1 MVNYGGRTMLSTD
14 PGKRVFVLKRDEA
27 SNRKPTGDHAVEG
40 IYDRIKALLLAHT
53 LAPGQLLQ
61 IGTLAEELGVSTT
74 PVREALTRLAAERL
88 IVFAPKRG
96 FFAKTA
102 SEDELRGLYTLNQT
116 LLDSALLEWNVAAP
130 SEDDIKVPLKIFASA
145 PLADKPES
153 LTRSVSDLFLRI
165 ATRSGIGELAD
176 IIRNFNDRLHHA
188 RMIEAELIEDVVDEL
203 GRLRQLYSEN
213 NKEELQIALRSYH
226 QRRRELVSVICKELL
241 FRPFLAENK

>member
-1 MVNYGGRTMLSTD
+1 MLSTD
-14 PGKRVFVLKRDEA
+14 PGKRIFVLKRDEA
-27 SNRKPTGDHAVEG
+27 SSRKPSGDHAVEG

-116 LLDSALLEWNVAAP
+116 LLDSALLEWNAQTD
-130 SEDDIKVPLKIFASA
+130 EDIKVPLNVLA
-145 PLADKPES
+145 PVSVSDKPES
-153 LTRSVSDLFLRI
+153 LTRSTDDLFLRI
-165 ATRSGIGELAD
+165 AARSGIAELAD

-188 RMIEAELIEDVVDEL
+188 RMIESEIIEDAVEEL
-203 GRLRQLYSEN
+203 ARLRQFYTEN
-213 NKEELQIALRSYH
+213 NKEELQLNLRIYH

>member
-1 MVNYGGRTMLSTD
+1 MLSTD
-14 PGKRVFVLKRDEA
+14 PSKRIFVLKREEPG
-27 SNRKPTGDHAVEG
+27 SSRKPSSDHAVEG
-40 IYDRIKALLLAHT
+40 IYDRIKSLLLAHT

-116 LLDSALLEWNVAAP
+116 LLDTAVREWNVSAQV
-130 SEDDIKVPLKIFASA
+130 EDDAKAPLKIFASV
-145 PLADKPES
+145 PLSNKPEQ
-153 LTRSVSDLFLRI
+153 LTRTVNDLFVRI

-188 RMIEAELIEDVVDEL
+188 RMIEGELIEDAVDEL
-203 GRLRQLYSEN
+203 AKLRQFYVES
-213 NKEELQIALRSYH
+213 NKEQLQLALQSYH
-226 QRRRELVSVICKELL
+226 QRRRELVSSICKELL
-241 FRPFLAENK
+241 FRPFLAENR

>member
-1 MVNYGGRTMLSTD
+1 MLSSD
-14 PGKRVFVLKRDEA
+14 PSKRIFVLKREEA
-27 SNRKPTGDHAVEG
+27 SSRKGNADHAVEG
-40 IYDRIKALLLAHT
+40 IYDRIKSLLLAHT

-102 SEDELRGLYTLNQT
+102 SEEELRGLYTLNQT
-116 LLDSALLEWNVAAP
+116 LLDSALREWSPGTVSEEELKTP
-130 SEDDIKVPLKIFASA
+130 SKIFASM
-145 PLADKPES
+145 PLSDKPEQ
-153 LTRSVSDLFLRI
+153 LTRSADDLFVRI
-165 ATRSGIGELAD
+165 ATRSGIGEMAD

-188 RMIEAELIEDVVDEL
+188 RMIEGEIIEDAVEEL
-203 GRLRQLYSEN
+203 SRLRQLYSEN
-213 NKEELQIALRSYH
+213 SRDQLLAALSAYH
-226 QRRRELVSVICKELL
+226 LRRREMVSSICKELL

>member
-1 MVNYGGRTMLSTD
+1 MLSSD
-14 PGKRVFVLKRDEA
+14 PSKRIFVLKREEPA
-27 SNRKPTGDHAVEG
+27 GRKGATDHAVEG
-40 IYDRIKALLLAHT
+40 IYDRIKSLLLAHT

-102 SEDELRGLYTLNQT
+102 SEEELRGLYTLNQT
-116 LLDSALLEWNVAAP
+116 LLDSALREWTPSAVAEEEAKTP
-130 SEDDIKVPLKIFASA
+130 SKVFASM
-145 PLADKPES
+145 PLSDKPEQ
-153 LTRSVSDLFLRI
+153 LTRSADDLFVRI
-165 ATRSGIGELAD
+165 ATRSGIGEMAD

-188 RMIEAELIEDVVDEL
+188 RMIEGEIIEDAVEEL
-203 GRLRQLYSEN
+203 SQLRQLYCDNSRER
-213 NKEELQIALRSYH
+213 LLAALTAYH
-226 QRRRELVSVICKELL
+226 LRRRELVSAICKELL

>member
-1 MVNYGGRTMLSTD
+1 MLSAD
-14 PGKRVFVLKRDEA
+14 PSKRIFVLKRDET
-27 SNRKPTGDHAVEG
+27 SSRKPSSDHAVEG
-40 IYDRIKALLLAHT
+40 IYDRIKTLLLAHT

-116 LLDSALLEWNVAAP
+116 LLDSAIREWTAAALAEEEAKAP
-130 SEDDIKVPLKIFASA
+130 SKIFASM
-145 PLADKPES
+145 PLSDKPEQ
-153 LTRSVSDLFLRI
+153 LTRTTDDLFVRI

-188 RMIEAELIEDVVDEL
+188 RMIEGEIIEDAVEEL
-203 GRLRQLYSEN
+203 SQLRQLYGDN
-213 NKEELQIALRSYH
+213 DKEQLQLALRKYH
-226 QRRRELVSVICKELL
+226 QRRRDLVSSICKELL

>member
-1 MVNYGGRTMLSTD
+1 MLSAD
-14 PGKRVFVLKRDEA
+14 PSKRIFVLKRDET
-27 SNRKPTGDHAVEG
+27 SSRTPSSDHAVEG
-40 IYDRIKALLLAHT
+40 IYDRIKSLLLAHT

-116 LLDSALLEWNVAAP
+116 LLDSAIREWTAAAQAEEEAKAP
-130 SEDDIKVPLKIFASA
+130 SKIFASM
-145 PLADKPES
+145 PLSDKPEQ
-153 LTRSVSDLFLRI
+153 LTRTTDDLFVRI

-188 RMIEAELIEDVVDEL
+188 RMIEGEIIEDAVEEL
-203 GRLRQLYSEN
+203 SQLRQLYGDNDQEQ
-213 NKEELQIALRSYH
+213 LQLALQKYH
-226 QRRRELVSVICKELL
+226 QRRREMVSSICKELL